1 MYTLKNKLLIAMPNM
16 ADPYFS
22 KSVIFICEYNKNGAI
37 GFIINK
43 PINTMKILSSGIKDK
58 FFKDL
63 ISQSKKIY
71 FGGPVSIHEACILSS
86 ENVEDIS
93 FNANETVKLS
103 SDFELIKNIL
113 FDDKE
118 FKNTKLL
125 FGHSAWEKNQLDNEI
140 KNGDWLVY
148 DSLEILFEKNP
159 KTLWKDLIRLVGFD
173 KFKMTGI
180 SGVSWVEKLP
190 GLIMVCY

>member
-1 MYTLKNKLLIAMPNM
+1 MLQKRIYVVYVYTLKNKLLVAMPNM

-43 PINTMKILSSGIKDK
+43 PISTMKVLSPGIKDK

-71 FGGPVSIHEACILSS
+71 FGGPVSIHEACVLSN
-86 ENVEDIS
+86 ENIEDVV
-93 FNANETVKLS
+93 FDTNETVKLS
-103 SDFELIKNIL
+103 NDFELIKNIL

-125 FGHSAWEKNQLDNEI
+125 FGHSSWEKNQLDNEI
-140 KNGDWLVY
+140 KNGDWLVH
-148 DSLEILFEKNP
+148 DSLENLFEKNP
-159 KTLWKDLIRLVGFD
+159 KTLWQNLIKRFGFD
-173 KFKMTGI
+173 KFKMTGV
-180 SGVSWVEKLP
+180 SGVS
-190 GLIMVCY
+190 

>member
-1 MYTLKNKLLIAMPNM
+1 MLQKRIYVIYMYTLKNKLLVAMPNM

-43 PINTMKILSSGIKDK
+43 PISTMKVLSSGIKDK

-63 ISQSKKIY
+63 ISQSQKIY
-71 FGGPVSIHEACILSS
+71 FGGPVSIHEACVLSS
-86 ENVEDIS
+86 KNIEDI
-93 FNANETVKLS
+93 ALDTNEKVQLS
-103 SDFELIKNIL
+103 NDFELIKKIL

-125 FGHSAWEKNQLDNEI
+125 FAHSAWEKNQLDNEI
-140 KNGDWLVY
+140 KNGDWLVHN
-148 DSLEILFEKNP
+148 SLENLFEKNP
-159 KTLWKDLIRLVGFD
+159 KTLWKDLIKLFGFD
-173 KFKMTGI
+173 KFKMTGV
-180 SGVSWVEKLP
+180 SGVS
-190 GLIMVCY
+190 

>member
-1 MYTLKNKLLIAMPNM
+1 MLQKRIYVMCMDTLKNKLLVAMPNM

-22 KSVIFICEYNKNGAI
+22 KSVIFICEYSKNGAV

-43 PINTMKILSSGIKDK
+43 PISTMKVLGSGIKDK

-71 FGGPVSIHEACILSS
+71 FGGPVSIHEACSLS
-86 ENVEDIS
+86 NKNIDDIS
-93 FNANETVKLS
+93 FDKNETVRLS
-103 SDFELIKNIL
+103 SDFELIKKIL

-118 FKNTKLL
+118 FKNTRLL
-125 FGHSAWEKNQLDNEI
+125 FGHSAWEKSQLDNEI
-140 KNGDWLVY
+140 KNGDWLVH
-148 DSLEILFEKNP
+148 DSSEAVFEKNP
-159 KTLWKDLIRLVGFD
+159 KTLWRDLIKLFGFD

-180 SGVSWVEKLP
+180 SGVS
-190 GLIMVCY
+190 

>member
-1 MYTLKNKLLIAMPNM
+1 MLQKRIYVICMYTLKNKLLIAMPNM

-37 GFIINK
+37 GFIVNK

-125 FGHSAWEKNQLDNEI
+125 FGHSAWGKNQLDNEI

-180 SGVSWVEKLP
+180 SGVS
-190 GLIMVCY
+190 